1 MAATTI
7 FYCYALVTVT
17 LFTLITVGNHSFII
31 ISHTEVA
38 IVIHAFTAQF
48 DLIHN
53 FITACA

>member
-38 IVIHAFTAQF
+38 IVIHAFTAQSPHSH
-48 DLIHN
+48 L
-53 FITACA
+53 ITACA